1 MAIDQLRRVLA
12 QLYVVIKETK
22 FKGKI
27 RSLQE
32 SSQLVNT
39 SLLIHW
45 STELY
50 SSGKRIDQA
59 IAIIEFWGARPLP
72 SIRQTVMIF
81 QGDVDNQTAE
91 NIPSLHLVPYG
102 SPAPA
107 IFIHDWANCHAA
119 TSLCSAC
126 LLASPIC
133 QTRPKI
139 EAGPKRSPRRRSL
152 CAMRPG
158 PARVFPGLCL
168 LR

>member
-91 NIPSLHLVPYG
+91 NIPSLPSSLHWVPYG
-102 SPAPA
+102 WHS

-152 CAMRPG
+152 AAMR